1 LDVTVCF
8 ETQGLSMKPGIQSL
22 QKKAYAARLKGKWL
36 QAIKHLEVLCKVYP
50 NSIDFALDLA
60 DCYIHLEDFQS
71 AVRIYARAFELA
83 PSDPS
88 LAASFG
94 GALLRS
100 GKPHEAKTLLLHC
113 LDLDPKH
120 MAARINLGG
129 VYQALGDLKACL
141 NNALEAVSID
151 PTNAVAF
158 NNLGSALSDLSM
170 WAEAKHAFETALMLQ
185 PTQLD
190 ALINVA
196 SCEAKLCNHAK
207 AIKHYEEVLLKL
219 PFEAKQRAEAIRFF
233 ASFQYLQLG
242 ELKKGW
248 GYYEGGFSTLVPI
261 TGARTPKLQTT
272 VPVWNGQDLNN
283 KNILI
288 WREQGIGDEI
298 LFASCLPDFL
308 DKHTSTHCSL
318 LSEPRLTR
326 VFKRSFP
333 KVNVFGQL
341 EEVELT
347 QFDYHLP
354 LGSLMRVFRDA
365 IEKFESPKPYLVAD
379 KYLRLEF
386 ERRLSPYRN
395 EGKRLVGMCWRS
407 GLLGPN
413 RNGGYTNIDDWEFI
427 RDTAKD
433 FAFVS
438 LQYGNAEPE
447 LLAAEAAFGVKILR
461 WDDIDLKNDMERVFA
476 LVSCLDVVVTVGTSV
491 SAIAGSLGVPTIYL
505 VKRGW
510 LFLGQEKF
518 PWFNNFHELV
528 ADGDEPVASKLK
540 DVPSLIHSIL
550 DGD

>member
-1 LDVTVCF
+1 
-8 ETQGLSMKPGIQSL
+8 MKPGLQSL
-22 QKKAYAARLKGKWL
+22 QKKAYAARLKAKWST
-36 QAIKHLEVLCKVYP
+36 AGKHLEVLCKVYP
-50 NSIDFALDLA
+50 NSIDFSLDLA
-60 DCYIHLEDFQS
+60 DCYIQLEDFQS

-120 MAARINLGG
+120 LAARINLGG

-158 NNLGSALSDLSM
+158 NNLGSALSDLAM

-190 ALINVA
+190 ALINLA
-196 SCEAKLCNHAK
+196 SCEATLGNHAN
-207 AIKHYEEVLLKL
+207 AIKNYEEVLLKL
-219 PFEAKQRAEAIRFF
+219 PSEAKQRAEAIRFF

-248 GYYEGGFSTLVPI
+248 EYYEGGFSTLVPI
-261 TGARTPKLQTT
+261 TGARNPKLQTT
-272 VPVWNGQDLNN
+272 LPIWNGQDLSN
-283 KNILI
+283 KRILI

-308 DKHTSTHCSL
+308 DKYTSTHCTL
-318 LSEPRLTR
+318 LCEPRLTR
-326 VFKRSFP
+326 VFERSFP
-333 KVNVFGQL
+333 KADVFGQL
-341 EEVELT
+341 EEVDLT

-354 LGSLMRVFRDA
+354 LGSLMRFFRDA

-379 KYLRLEF
+379 ENLKLEL
-386 ERRLSPYRN
+386 ERRLAPYRN
-395 EGKRLVGMCWRS
+395 EGKKLVGMCWRS

-461 WDDIDLKNDMERVFA
+461 WDDIDLKNDMDSVFA
-476 LVSCLDVVVTVGTSV
+476 LTLSMDMVVTVATSV
-491 SAIAGSLGVPTIYL
+491 SAIAGSLGVPTIY
-505 VKRGW
+505 VAGRGW
-510 LFLGQEKF
+510 TWLGQETF
-518 PWFNNFHELV
+518 PWFSNFNELIPEK
-528 ADGDEPVASKLK
+528 GLYPVTRLK
-540 DVPSLIHSIL
+540 DVPQLMHGL
-550 DGD
+550 VTEQ